1 MALYENNSCPVCGK
15 QFQPGDDI
23 VTCPECGTPH
33 HRACYRELGHCA
45 HQALHG
51 EGYTFTPA
59 DPPAAAPTDSQEKGQ
74 QPPAAAAP
82 DQKKKCVACGA
93 ELDGDAVFCT
103 HCGARQPGA
112 GESYRPPIMQAAVPD
127 PSQYPGTI
135 EGEAAADVAAV
146 VRTNTGYFLPR
157 FVRNKKAG
165 WNWAAFLFGPYYL
178 FFRKMYKEGTAA
190 LAIRFAAALIVQ
202 GAYASQFAKLT
213 AFMSDNYTAIMQGKV
228 QPDAAL
234 VEPLYPAVAIL
245 MAVVLVIHLVVALFA
260 NGLYRRKVFSVL
272 QTVDDRLQD
281 GAMFRQT
288 PMLPEQMRLTQDE
301 MRRMYLSKMGGTS
314 VFSPIMAFLILDMI
328 SGLLSSIL

>member
-51 EGYTFTPA
+51 DGYAFTPA
-59 DPPAAAPTDSQEKGQ
+59 DPPAEQKSSAPADDTHTAAPE
-74 QPPAAAAP
+74 
-82 DQKKKCVACGA
+82 QKKK
-93 ELDGDAVFCT
+93 
-103 HCGARQPGA
+103 
-112 GESYRPPIMQAAVPD
+112 
-127 PSQYPGTI
+127 YPGTI

-146 VRTNTGYFLPR
+146 VRTNTGYFLSR
-157 FVRNKKAG
+157 FRRNKKVG

-190 LAIRFAAALIVQ
+190 LAIRFAASLIVQ

-213 AFMSDNYTAIMQGKV
+213 DFMSTNYTALMQGKI

-234 VEPLYPAVAIL
+234 VEPLYPAVAIMMGVGL
-245 MAVVLVIHLVVALFA
+245 AIHLVIALFA
-260 NGLYRRKVFSVL
+260 NRLYHRKVFTVL

-281 GAMFRQT
+281 GAIFRQA

-314 VFSPIMAFLILDMI
+314 VFAPIMAFLILDMI

>member
-51 EGYTFTPA
+51 DGYAFTPA
-59 DPPAAAPTDSQEKGQ
+59 DPPAEQKSSAPADDTHTTAPEQKRNAWPAMPSWTETPSFAPTAALDNRV
-74 QPPAAAAP
+74 PA
-82 DQKKKCVACGA
+82 KK
-93 ELDGDAVFCT
+93 
-103 HCGARQPGA
+103 
-112 GESYRPPIMQAAVPD
+112 YRPPILQDTTPD

-146 VRTNTGYFLPR
+146 VRTNTGYFLSR
-157 FVRNKKAG
+157 FRRNKKVG

-190 LAIRFAAALIVQ
+190 LAIRFAASLIVQ

-213 AFMSDNYTAIMQGKV
+213 DFMSTNYTALMQGKM

-234 VEPLYPAVAIL
+234 VEPLYPAVAIMMGVGL
-245 MAVVLVIHLVVALFA
+245 AIHLVIALFA
-260 NGLYRRKVFSVL
+260 NRLYHRKVFTVL

-281 GAMFRQT
+281 GAIFRQA

-314 VFSPIMAFLILDMI
+314 VFAPIMAFLILDMI

>member
-23 VTCPECGTPH
+23 VTCPDCGTPH

-51 EGYTFTPA
+51 EGYAFAPA
-59 DPPAAAPTDSQEKGQ
+59 NPPTEKIEAAPVGDTHTAAAPE
-74 QPPAAAAP
+74 
-82 DQKKKCVACGA
+82 QKKKCVACGA

-112 GESYRPPIMQAAVPD
+112 GESYRPPIMPGAVPD

-157 FVRNKKAG
+157 FSRNKKAS
-165 WNWAAFLFGPYYL
+165 WNWSAFIFGPYYL

-202 GAYASQFAKLT
+202 GAFTDQFAKLSN
-213 AFMSDNYTAIMQGKV
+213 FMSTNYTAIMQGKV
-228 QPDAAL
+228 QPDTAL
-234 VEPLYPAVAIL
+234 LEALYPAVAIL
-245 MAVVLVIHLVVALFA
+245 LGVGLAIHLVIALFA
-260 NGLYRRKVFSVL
+260 NRLYRRKVFSVL

-281 GAMFRQT
+281 GAIFRQT

-301 MRRMYLSKMGGTS
+301 MRRMYLSKMGGVS
-314 VFSPIMAFLILDMI
+314 VFAPIMAFLILDMI

>member
-51 EGYTFTPA
+51 DGYTFTPGG
-59 DPPAAAPTDSQEKGQ
+59 S
-74 QPPAAAAP
+74 
-82 DQKKKCVACGA
+82 ACGA
-93 ELDGDAVFCT
+93 KIKRACRRYPHRCPGAKKEMRGLRCRAGRRRRLCT

-112 GESYRPPIMQAAVPD
+112 GEKYRPPILQDTAPD

-146 VRTNTGYFLPR
+146 VRTNTGYFLSR
-157 FVRNKKAG
+157 FRRNKKVG

-190 LAIRFAAALIVQ
+190 LAIRFAASLIVQ

-213 AFMSDNYTAIMQGKV
+213 DFMSTNYTALMQGKI

-234 VEPLYPAVAIL
+234 MEPLYPAVAIMMGVGL
-245 MAVVLVIHLVVALFA
+245 AIHLVIALFA
-260 NGLYRRKVFSVL
+260 NRLYRRKVFTVL

-281 GAMFRQT
+281 GAIFRQA

-314 VFSPIMAFLILDMI
+314 VFAPIMAFLILDMI

>member
-51 EGYTFTPA
+51 DGYAFTPA
-59 DPPAAAPTDSQEKGQ
+59 DPPAEQKSSAPADDTHTAAPE
-74 QPPAAAAP
+74 
-82 DQKKKCVACGA
+82 QKKKCVACDA

-112 GESYRPPIMQAAVPD
+112 GEKYRPPILQDTAPD
-127 PSQYPGTI
+127 PIQYPGTI

-157 FVRNKKAG
+157 FRRNKKVG

-213 AFMSDNYTAIMQGKV
+213 DFMSTNYTALMQGKM

-245 MAVVLVIHLVVALFA
+245 MGVGLAIHLVIALFA
-260 NGLYRRKVFSVL
+260 NGLYRRKVFTVL

-281 GAMFRQT
+281 GAIFRQA

-314 VFSPIMAFLILDMI
+314 VFAPIMAFLILDMI

>member
-1 MALYENNSCPVCGK
+1 MALYENNTCPVCGK

-23 VTCPECGTPH
+23 VTCPECGTPITGRATGSWGTAPTRH
-33 HRACYRELGHCA
+33 YTVMDTPLPRRIRLRSKIKRACRRYPHRCPGA
-45 HQALHG
+45 
-51 EGYTFTPA
+51 
-59 DPPAAAPTDSQEKGQ
+59 
-74 QPPAAAAP
+74 
-82 DQKKKCVACGA
+82 KKKCVACDA

-112 GESYRPPIMQAAVPD
+112 GEKYRPPILQDTTPD

-146 VRTNTGYFLPR
+146 VRTNTGYFLSR
-157 FVRNKKAG
+157 FRRNKKVG

-213 AFMSDNYTAIMQGKV
+213 DFMSTNYTALMQGKI

-234 VEPLYPAVAIL
+234 VEPY
-245 MAVVLVIHLVVALFA
+245 
-260 NGLYRRKVFSVL
+260 
-272 QTVDDRLQD
+272 TRL
-281 GAMFRQT
+281 
-288 PMLPEQMRLTQDE
+288 
-301 MRRMYLSKMGGTS
+301 
-314 VFSPIMAFLILDMI
+314 
-328 SGLLSSIL
+328 

>member
-51 EGYTFTPA
+51 DGYAFTPA
-59 DPPAAAPTDSQEKGQ
+59 DPPAEQKSSAPADDTHTAAPE
-74 QPPAAAAP
+74 
-82 DQKKKCVACGA
+82 QKKKCVACDA

-112 GESYRPPIMQAAVPD
+112 GEKYRPPILQDTTPD

-146 VRTNTGYFLPR
+146 VRTNTGYFLSR
-157 FVRNKKAG
+157 FRRNKKVG

-190 LAIRFAAALIVQ
+190 LAIRFAASLIVQ

-213 AFMSDNYTAIMQGKV
+213 DFMSTNYTALMQGKM

-234 VEPLYPAVAIL
+234 VEP
-245 MAVVLVIHLVVALFA
+245 
-260 NGLYRRKVFSVL
+260 VL

-281 GAMFRQT
+281 GAIFRQA

-314 VFSPIMAFLILDMI
+314 AFAPIMAFLILDMI

>member
-15 QFQPGDDI
+15 QFRPGDDI
-23 VTCPECGTPH
+23 VTCPDCGTPH
-33 HRACYRELGHCA
+33 HRACYQELGHCA
-45 HQALHG
+45 HQALHS
-51 EGYTFTPA
+51 ESYAFTPA
-59 DPPAAAPTDSQEKGQ
+59 DPPTEQKSGASAENPHTAASA
-74 QPPAAAAP
+74 
-82 DQKKKCVACGA
+82 QKKKCVVCGV

-112 GESYRPPIMQAAVPD
+112 GENYRPPIMQAAVPD
-127 PSQYPGTI
+127 PSQLPGTI

-157 FVRNKKAG
+157 FSRNKKTG
-165 WNWAAFLFGPYYL
+165 WNWSAFIFGPYYL

-190 LAIRFAAALIVQ
+190 LAIRFAVSLIVQ
-202 GAYASQFAKLT
+202 GAFANQFAKLSSFVNT
-213 AFMSDNYTAIMQGKV
+213 NYTALMQGKV

-234 VEPLYPAVAIL
+234 LEAIYPAVAIL
-245 MAVVLVIHLVVALFA
+245 LGVGLAIHLVIALFA
-260 NGLYRRKVFSVL
+260 NRLYRRKVFTVL

-301 MRRMYLSKMGGTS
+301 MRRMYLSKMGGVS
-314 VFSPIMAFLILDMI
+314 VFAPIMAFLILDMV

>member
-1 MALYENNSCPVCGK
+1 MKTTAARSAASSSSR
-15 QFQPGDDI
+15 
-23 VTCPECGTPH
+23 VTILLPARNAAHPITGRATGSWGT
-33 HRACYRELGHCA
+33 
-45 HQALHG
+45 
-51 EGYTFTPA
+51 
-59 DPPAAAPTDSQEKGQ
+59 APTRHYTVMDMPLPRRIRLRSKKQAHLPTIPTPLPRSKKRNAWPAMRSWTETPSFAPTAALDNRVPGEK
-74 QPPAAAAP
+74 
-82 DQKKKCVACGA
+82 
-93 ELDGDAVFCT
+93 
-103 HCGARQPGA
+103 
-112 GESYRPPIMQAAVPD
+112 YRPPILQDTTPD

-146 VRTNTGYFLPR
+146 VRTNTGYFLSR
-157 FVRNKKAG
+157 FKRNKKVG

-190 LAIRFAAALIVQ
+190 LAIRFAASLIVQ

-213 AFMSDNYTAIMQGKV
+213 DFMSTNYTALMQGKI

-234 VEPLYPAVAIL
+234 VEPLYPAVAIMMGVGL
-245 MAVVLVIHLVVALFA
+245 AIHLVIALFA
-260 NGLYRRKVFSVL
+260 NRLYRRKVFTVL

-281 GAMFRQT
+281 GAIFRQA

-314 VFSPIMAFLILDMI
+314 VFAPIMAFLILDMI

>member
-1 MALYENNSCPVCGK
+1 MKTTAARSAASSSSR
-15 QFQPGDDI
+15 
-23 VTCPECGTPH
+23 VTILLPARNAAHPITGRATGSWGT
-33 HRACYRELGHCA
+33 
-45 HQALHG
+45 
-51 EGYTFTPA
+51 
-59 DPPAAAPTDSQEKGQ
+59 APTRHYTVMDMPLPRRIRLRSKNQARL
-74 QPPAAAAP
+74 PTIPTP
-82 DQKKKCVACGA
+82 LPRKCVACDA

-112 GESYRPPIMQAAVPD
+112 GEKYRPPILQDTTPD

-157 FVRNKKAG
+157 FRRNKKVG

-213 AFMSDNYTAIMQGKV
+213 DFMSTNYTALMQGKI

-245 MAVVLVIHLVVALFA
+245 MGVGLAIHLVIALFA
-260 NGLYRRKVFSVL
+260 NRLYHRKVFTVL

-281 GAMFRQT
+281 GAIFRQA

-314 VFSPIMAFLILDMI
+314 VFAPIMAFLILDMI

>member
-51 EGYTFTPA
+51 DGYAFTPA
-59 DPPAAAPTDSQEKGQ
+59 DPPAEQKSSAPADDTHTA
-74 QPPAAAAP
+74 PPE
-82 DQKKKCVACGA
+82 QKKKCVACDA

-112 GESYRPPIMQAAVPD
+112 GEKYRPPILQDTAPD

-157 FVRNKKAG
+157 FRRNKKVG

-190 LAIRFAAALIVQ
+190 LAIRFAASLIVQ

-213 AFMSDNYTAIMQGKV
+213 DFMSTNYTALMQGKI

-245 MAVVLVIHLVVALFA
+245 MSVGLAIHLVIALFA
-260 NGLYRRKVFSVL
+260 NRLYRRKVFTVL

-281 GAMFRQT
+281 GAIFRQA

-314 VFSPIMAFLILDMI
+314 VFAPIMAFLILDMI

>member
-51 EGYTFTPA
+51 DGYAFTPA
-59 DPPAAAPTDSQEKGQ
+59 DPPAEQKSSAPADDTHTAAPE
-74 QPPAAAAP
+74 
-82 DQKKKCVACGA
+82 QKKKCVACDA

-112 GESYRPPIMQAAVPD
+112 
-127 PSQYPGTI
+127 
-135 EGEAAADVAAV
+135 ADVAAV
-146 VRTNTGYFLPR
+146 VRTNTGYFLSR
-157 FVRNKKAG
+157 FRRNKKVG

-190 LAIRFAAALIVQ
+190 LAIRFAASLIVQ

-213 AFMSDNYTAIMQGKV
+213 DFMSTNYTALMQGKI

-234 VEPLYPAVAIL
+234 VEPLYPAVAIMMGVGL
-245 MAVVLVIHLVVALFA
+245 AIHLVIALFA
-260 NGLYRRKVFSVL
+260 NRLYHRKVFTVL

-281 GAMFRQT
+281 GAIFRQA

-314 VFSPIMAFLILDMI
+314 VFAPIMAFLILDMI